1 MSGQPHSVAGQPH
14 SVTDPPRSV
23 TSQPRSVTSQP
34 RSVTDPP
41 RSVAEAPAARL
52 PGVPAPAWLRW
63 RFARPVALPVL
74 FAAAMLLAWQV
85 LTVRLHVSSMLL
97 VPPTAIWEVLAQAW
111 PVLAAQSWPTLVNAV
126 CGFLIAT
133 VSGVALGGAL
143 VVSRRIEQAFWPH
156 ILIFQ
161 LIPKVAVAPLF
172 ILWLGMGPA
181 SRLCFAVFLS
191 FFPIAVSAAAGFRSA
206 DATAI
211 RLCRS
216 LTASTWQ
223 TFVHVRMPYAIPHIF
238 AGLKV
243 GVTVAIIGV
252 VIGEF
257 VTAQEG
263 LGYIIMF
270 ASSAAETA
278 LVFAAITLLC
288 VIGLGLYGA
297 VAIAELFV
305 KRWYGAPISA
315 GGFEG

>member
-1 MSGQPHSVAGQPH
+1 M
-14 SVTDPPRSV
+14 
-23 TSQPRSVTSQP
+23 
-34 RSVTDPP
+34 
-41 RSVAEAPAARL
+41 
-52 PGVPAPAWLRW
+52 
-63 RFARPVALPVL
+63 L
-74 FAAAMLLAWQV
+74 FAGAMLLVWQV
-85 LTVRLHVSSMLL
+85 LTVRLGVSSMLL
-97 VPPTAIWEVLAQAW
+97 VPPTAIWDVLVQAW
-111 PVLAAQSWPTLVNAV
+111 PILAAQAWPTLVNAV
-126 CGFLIAT
+126 AGFLLAAVI
-133 VSGVALGGAL
+133 GIGLGGAL
-143 VVSRRIEQAFWPH
+143 VVSRRVEQAFWPH

-172 ILWLGMGPA
+172 IIWLGMGPT

-191 FFPIAVSAAAGFRSA
+191 FFPIAVSAATGFRSV
-206 DATAI
+206 DRTAL
-211 RLCRS
+211 RLCQS

-223 TFVHVRMPYAIPHIF
+223 TFFHVRMPYAIPHIF

-288 VIGLGLYGA
+288 VIGLAMYGA
-297 VAIAELFV
+297 VALAEMFV
-305 KRWYGAPISA
+305 RRWYGAPINV
-315 GGFEG
+315 GGFE

>member
-1 MSGQPHSVAGQPH
+1 M
-14 SVTDPPRSV
+14 
-23 TSQPRSVTSQP
+23 
-34 RSVTDPP
+34 
-41 RSVAEAPAARL
+41 
-52 PGVPAPAWLRW
+52 
-63 RFARPVALPVL
+63 L
-74 FAAAMLLAWQV
+74 FAVAMLLVWQV
-85 LTVRLHVSSMLL
+85 LTVRLAVSPMLL
-97 VPPTAIWEVLAQAW
+97 VPPTAIWDVLAQAW
-111 PVLAAQSWPTLVNAV
+111 PILAAQSWPTLVNAV
-126 CGFLIAT
+126 AGFLLASVLGI
-133 VSGVALGGAL
+133 ALGGAL
-143 VVSRRIEQAFWPH
+143 VVSRRVEQAFWPH

-172 ILWLGMGPA
+172 IIWLGMGPS

-191 FFPIAVSAAAGFRSA
+191 FFPIAVSAASGFRAA
-206 DATAI
+206 DPTAL
-211 RLCRS
+211 RLCQS

-223 TFVHVRMPYAIPHIF
+223 TFLHVRMPYAIPHIF

-288 VIGLGLYGA
+288 VIGLALVRRGGSGGTVRAALVRRADQRRRVRVTTAPAFRRALHWRYQSGRS
-297 VAIAELFV
+297 AEPDTPPMTW
-305 KRWYGAPISA
+305 RDSA
-315 GGFEG
+315 A